1 MLILETVPS
10 HLDVIEMKKVIKKVV
25 GVKGVHDLH
34 VWSLNNDKL
43 SFTCQIT
50 IGNDLNGK

>member
-10 HLDVIEMKKVIKKVV
+10 HLDVSEMKKVIKKVV

-50 IGNDLNGK
+50 IGNDQNGK